1 MAQLP
6 DALARASFAN
16 MDFLNDIENLFTSS
30 EGRTTLITVGVFFL
44 GLALALIVGGI
55 IASKVSKRH
64 IKAHE
69 EQNKAAI
76 IGALVDVATEASVW
90 NALSPQEQIIS
101 DRAVGQIDIRVRLL
115 PVKGAGIAADWA
127 SHQLGEMKRNSA
139 TFGYQLDPAVA
150 EFRDRLMMW
159 MNNPSR
165 AHKIFTADLERWAY
179 QSVAPEAAAVAA
191 QDAWVAQQ
199 HHEQF
204 EEPEAPPAAA
214 PVVAAA
220 AAVAPAPSEAEQL
233 VQDVDA
239 LAALRPPQDEDD
251 TPGVPKMF

>member
-1 MAQLP
+1 MEW
-6 DALARASFAN
+6 
-16 MDFLNDIENLFTSS
+16 LNEIESLFTTT

-44 GLALALIVGGI
+44 GLALALVVGGI

-64 IKAHE
+64 ITAHE
-69 EQNKAAI
+69 AQAKASV

-101 DRAVGQIDIRVRLL
+101 DRAVGQIDIRIRLL

-127 SHQLGEMKRNSA
+127 SHQLAEMKRNSA

-150 EFRDRLMMW
+150 EFRDRLMLW
-159 MNNPSR
+159 MNNPSK
-165 AHKIFTADLERWAY
+165 ANKIFTSDLERWAY

-199 HHEQF
+199 HHDAHREQT
-204 EEPEAPPAAA
+204 PTAAPAAT
-214 PVVAAA
+214 
-220 AAVAPAPSEAEQL
+220 PAYPSEAEAL
-233 VQDVDA
+233 AEEVDA
-239 LAALRPPQDEDD
+239 LSALRPPRDD
-251 TPGVPKMF
+251 DDDSPGVPKMF

>member
-1 MAQLP
+1 
-6 DALARASFAN
+6 
-16 MDFLNDIENLFTSS
+16 MDWLNDIENLFTTN

-69 EQNKAAI
+69 DQSKAAI

-90 NALSPQEQIIS
+90 NALSPQEQILS

-127 SHQLGEMKRNSA
+127 THQLGEMKRNSA

-165 AHKIFTADLERWAY
+165 ANKIFTSDLERWAY
-179 QSVAPEAAAVAA
+179 QSVAPEASAVAA

-204 EEPEAPPAAA
+204 VETEDAPAPAVAAA
-214 PVVAAA
+214 PVAAA
-220 AAVAPAPSEAEQL
+220 APSEAEQL
-233 VQDVDA
+233 VNDVDA
-239 LAALRPPQDEDD
+239 LAALRPPQDDD
-251 TPGVPKMF
+251 DAPGVPKMF